1 MDGGH
6 ERIRNPSDQTRQT
19 GDEETSLQCVFTSG
33 RRRTDLK
40 ERQLCLA
47 GCCHALLPMLVLPL
61 SGMAASSLL
70 MQRYSPSIAMIAKP
84 IRFVSHHAQ
93 ECGKPA

>member
-1 MDGGH
+1 MKKYVSSVSSQVGEGEH
-6 ERIRNPSDQTRQT
+6 M
-19 GDEETSLQCVFTSG
+19 
-33 RRRTDLK
+33 K
-40 ERQLCLA
+40 ERLCLA

-70 MQRYSPSIAMIAKP
+70 MQRYSPSIAMMAKP
-84 IRFVSHHAQ
+84 IRLVSHHAQ

>member
-1 MDGGH
+1 M
-6 ERIRNPSDQTRQT
+6 TRQ
-19 GDEETSLQCVFTSG
+19 G
-33 RRRTDLK
+33 RQEMKKYVSSVSSQVGGGEHMK
-40 ERQLCLA
+40 ERLCSA

-70 MQRYSPSIAMIAKP
+70 MQRYSPSIAMMAKP
-84 IRFVSHHAQ
+84 IRLVSHHAQ